1 MYPMATQF
9 NDKKQDERLAEL
21 RGREEEQLAEMLSK
35 KYGVEYADLTSK
47 SIDTDALR
55 TISEAEARA
64 AEVAA
69 FRKINKKL
77 LVAMRSPERP
87 DALQALEK
95 LVHLGYQVERFIV
108 SHASLVHAWDRYHD
122 ISYATETEAGILT
135 LSNETIQQML
145 EKLKALDD
153 VRVEITSFAASRD
166 THRVSRILEIIMAE
180 LPTCTLSPRTQVCA
194 CATASTASSWK
205 SSCSTPPPTRSS
217 PRASNC

>member
-55 TISEAEARA
+55 TISEAEARS

-95 LVHLGYQVERFIV
+95 LTRLGYQVERFIV
-108 SHASLVHAWDRYHD
+108 SHASLLHAWDRYHD

-153 VRVEITSFAASRD
+153 VRVEITTFAASRD
-166 THRVSRILEIIMAE
+166 TQEP
-180 LPTCTLSPRTQVCA
+180 PTCTLNRRTRGCA
-194 CATASTASSWK
+194 CATVSTGSSWK
-205 SSCSTPPPTRSS
+205 CSCLMRRPTRSS
-217 PRASNC
+217 PHASNY